1 MRRTLD
7 IIDRVLCFVLVI
19 MLSAMLVVG
28 TMQIVYR
35 YAIEQS
41 LSWSEE
47 LLRYLYVWATM
58 LGISLGIR
66 RKSLASIEI
75 LSDFVA
81 KHSKLGNNILHT
93 VAFVIQFL
101 VFAVLTVYGVKLIQ
115 IAGNQTAPALQWKMA
130 YIYAAFPIGGALAL
144 IYTAEEIYDDY
155 FKKGVE
161 VQ

>member
-19 MLSAMLVVG
+19 MLSTMLVVG

-66 RKSLASIEI
+66 RKSLASI
-75 LSDFVA
+75 
-81 KHSKLGNNILHT
+81 
-93 VAFVIQFL
+93 
-101 VFAVLTVYGVKLIQ
+101 
-115 IAGNQTAPALQWKMA
+115 
-130 YIYAAFPIGGALAL
+130 
-144 IYTAEEIYDDY
+144 
-155 FKKGVE
+155 
-161 VQ
+161 

>member
-19 MLSAMLVVG
+19 MLSTMLVVG

-81 KHSKLGNNILHT
+81 
-93 VAFVIQFL
+93 
-101 VFAVLTVYGVKLIQ
+101 
-115 IAGNQTAPALQWKMA
+115 
-130 YIYAAFPIGGALAL
+130 
-144 IYTAEEIYDDY
+144 
-155 FKKGVE
+155 
-161 VQ
+161 